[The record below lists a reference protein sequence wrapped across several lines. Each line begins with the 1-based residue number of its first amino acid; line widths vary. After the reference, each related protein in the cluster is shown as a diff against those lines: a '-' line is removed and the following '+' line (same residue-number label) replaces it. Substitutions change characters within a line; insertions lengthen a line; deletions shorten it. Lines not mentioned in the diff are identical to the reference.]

1 MSDISSRSARAVWTS
16 SFPRT
21 ERSMYGKSP
30 VEFPRRIVCLTA
42 ETTEIAFMLGAGD
55 RVVGVPGT
63 ARRPE
68 AARERARVGGFT
80 TFRADRIDRKSTR
93 LNSSHSQISYAVFC
107 L

>member
-42 ETTEIAFMLGAGD
+42 ETTEIAFMVGAGD
-55 RVVGVPGT
+55 RVVGVPG
-63 ARRPE
+63 
-68 AARERARVGGFT
+68 
-80 TFRADRIDRKSTR
+80 DRKSTR
-93 LNSSHSQISYAVFC
+93 LNSSHLVISYAVFC
-107 L
+107 LKKKKTYAIAIGDVFLHVR